1 MPQPTPPYDRDNV
14 GQYLLHVFGML
25 SGLLTSS
32 MIYLGLHLGLFRA
45 MDSAGSLTSA
55 ELAEKTGLHER
66 WVREWLRQQ
75 AAAYI
80 ITYDGNDRF
89 SLAPVAALVL
99 VNDMSPVYSA
109 GAFSALPPQFALLD
123 KLMDSFR
130 TGLGMP
136 YDAQGAEG
144 ARGVEEML
152 APWFRT
158 MLVPLALPQLD
169 GVVAKLTTG
178 AQVADVG
185 CGAGVAL
192 IEMAKAFPRSQFH
205 GYDISVHALARAGA
219 NKLQADLSNV
229 SFHNGATDPLPNTA
243 TFDFVT
249 SFDCVHDMT
258 NPTAVMRAVRKA
270 IKDDGTWLIADVNA
284 KPTFEENLAR
294 NPMVALMYGFSVVSC
309 MSSGLS
315 EPGGAG
321 LGTLGLSEPLA
332 RQMVAEAGFTRFTRH
347 DFGNPVD
354 AYYEVR
360 P

>member
-1 MPQPTPPYDRDNV
+1 MREPTPPYDRDNV
-14 GQYLLHVFGML
+14 GEYLLHLFGML

-32 MIYLGLHLGLFRA
+32 MIYLGIHLGLFRA
-45 MDSAGSLTSA
+45 MDGAGSLTST

-80 ITYDGNDRF
+80 ITYDGDDRF
-89 SLAPVAALVL
+89 SLGPVAAMVL
-99 VNDMSPVYSA
+99 VNEMSPVYSA

-123 KLMDSFR
+123 KLMESFR
-130 TGLGMP
+130 TGLGLP
-136 YDAQGAEG
+136 YDAQGPEG
-144 ARGVEEML
+144 ARGVEQML

-169 GVVAKLTTG
+169 GVVAKLNAG
-178 AQVADVG
+178 VQVADVG

-205 GYDISVHALARAGA
+205 GYDISVHALERADG
-219 NKLQADLSNV
+219 NKVQAGLVNV
-229 SFHNGATDPLPNTA
+229 SFHNAAADPLPSTA

-249 SFDCVHDMT
+249 SFDCVHDMAH
-258 NPTAVMRAVRKA
+258 PAAVMSAVRKA
-270 IKDDGTWLIADVNA
+270 IKEDGTWLIADVNA
-284 KPTFEENLAR
+284 KPTFEDNLAH
-294 NPMVALMYGFSVVSC
+294 NPMVAMMYGFSVVSC

-332 RQMVAEAGFTRFTRH
+332 REMLATAGFTRFTRH
-347 DFGNPVD
+347 DFGNPVE